1 MKTETSTPRREWGT
15 RGARASSKGEALQN
29 VREDEWDLGE
39 ALKRALECMPL
50 WPGPA
55 RDKHLARLGPLVEGA
70 LGELEH
76 LQRERDLSDGEL
88 ARKEAL
94 EGLLV
99 ATRADGPNG

>member
-1 MKTETSTPRREWGT
+1 M
-15 RGARASSKGEALQN
+15 QN

-39 ALKRALECMPL
+39 ALRKTLEWMPL

-70 LGELEH
+70 LGDLGRLE
-76 LQRERDLSDGEL
+76 RSRGLSDGEL

>member
-1 MKTETSTPRREWGT
+1 M
-15 RGARASSKGEALQN
+15 QN

-39 ALKRALECMPL
+39 ALRRALEGMPL

-55 RDKHLARLGPLVEGA
+55 RDGHLAQLGPLVEGA

-76 LQRERDLSDGEL
+76 LERRRDLSDGEL
-88 ARKEAL
+88 ARKEAR